1 MNISLAKVASIIHGE
16 LAKMLVKIH
25 KAVNISA
32 RLSLRQTKLSL
43 AGEIVL
49 FTPKKFI

>member
-32 RLSLRQTKLSL
+32 RLSLSAAVICRRNRAVHSE
-43 AGEIVL
+43 GIH
-49 FTPKKFI
+49 